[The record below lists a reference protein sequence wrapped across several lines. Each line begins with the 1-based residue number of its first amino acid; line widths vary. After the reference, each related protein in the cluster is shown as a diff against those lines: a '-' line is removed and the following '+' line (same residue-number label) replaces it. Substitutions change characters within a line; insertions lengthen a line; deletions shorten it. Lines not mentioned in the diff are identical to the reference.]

1 MPKNTIFAATA
12 ALVLAAGGAFAQSD
26 QGTATTP
33 GSQQGAAGQGS
44 GMPMMHPGAGR
55 GMMYGGPMMMMG
67 DGPRHVA
74 MPQHMMMMLMALV
87 DTDASET
94 LSLEEV
100 QAVHARMFK
109 YADTNDDGELTPD
122 EMRAFMR
129 GEETPA
135 AQ

>member
-1 MPKNTIFAATA
+1 
-12 ALVLAAGGAFAQSD
+12 
-26 QGTATTP
+26 
-33 GSQQGAAGQGS
+33 
-44 GMPMMHPGAGR
+44 
-55 GMMYGGPMMMMG
+55 
-67 DGPRHVA
+67 
-74 MPQHMMMMLMALV
+74 MLMALV

-109 YADTNDDGELTPD
+109 YADTNDDGELTLD
-122 EMRAFMR
+122 EMRAFMH